1 MNKKKLLAVLLS
13 GAMALSLAA
22 CGSDTSNDTTTDTSG
37 DGAATAGNYT
47 VGICQQMQHAALDE
61 ATQGFQDKLTE
72 LVTAAGGTVEFDP
85 QNASGE
91 SSNAATI
98 INGFVSS
105 GVDLIMA
112 NGTTSLQAAQA
123 GTTDIPI
130 LGTSAD
136 GIDMAEDRGTSITDY
151 ATALQM
157 ENWSGTSGTN
167 ISGTTDLAPLE
178 DQAQMLLD
186 LFPDAQNVGL
196 LYCSAEPNSVYQV
209 NIVREYLEGQ
219 GLTCT
224 DYTFSDSNDL
234 ASVTQTACAS
244 SDVIYIPTD
253 NTAAS
258 YASTIHN
265 VVVPAGVPVITG
277 DTGTCSGC
285 GVAVLGID
293 YYELGQITGEMAYE
307 ILVEGAD
314 PATME
319 VRSAPTPTKMY
330 NPSICEEL
338 GITPPE
344 DYTAL
349 ES

>member
-1 MNKKKLLAVLLS
+1 MNKKKLLAILLS

-130 LGTSAD
+130 LGTS
-136 GIDMAEDRGTSITDY
+136 ITDY

-258 YASTIHN
+258 CTETIGSIVRSAKTP
-265 VVVPAGVPVITG
+265 VVAGEQGI
-277 DTGTCSGC
+277 CAGC
-285 GVAVLGID
+285 GIATLSISYYDLG
-293 YYELGQITGEMAYE
+293 YKTGEMAAQ
-307 ILVEGAD
+307 ILKGEAD
-314 PATME
+314 ISQMPIEYANA
-319 VRSAPTPTKMY
+319 SKLY
-330 NPSICEEL
+330 NADMCQEL
-338 GITPPE
+338 GITVPE
-344 DYTAL
+344 GYTAL
-349 ES
+349 EG

>member
-1 MNKKKLLAVLLS
+1 MNKKKLLAILLS

-130 LGTSAD
+130 LGTS
-136 GIDMAEDRGTSITDY
+136 ITDY

-157 ENWSGTSGTN
+157 ENWTGTSGTN

-258 YASTIHN
+258 CTETIGSIVRSAKTP
-265 VVVPAGVPVITG
+265 VVAGEQGI
-277 DTGTCSGC
+277 CAGC
-285 GVAVLGID
+285 GIATLSISYYDLG
-293 YYELGQITGEMAYE
+293 YKTGEMAAQ
-307 ILVEGAD
+307 ILKGEAD
-314 PATME
+314 ISQMPIEYANA
-319 VRSAPTPTKMY
+319 SKLY
-330 NPSICEEL
+330 NPTMCQEL
-338 GITPPE
+338 GITVPE
-344 DYTAL
+344 GYTAL
-349 ES
+349 EG

>member
-1 MNKKKLLAVLLS
+1 MNKKKLLAILLS

-37 DGAATAGNYT
+37 DGTATAGNYT

-72 LVTAAGGTVEFDP
+72 LVTAAGGSVEFELD
-85 QNASGE
+85 NASGE
-91 SSNAATI
+91 SANAATI

-130 LGTSAD
+130 LGTS
-136 GIDMAEDRGTSITDY
+136 ITDY

-157 ENWSGTSGTN
+157 ENWTGTSGTN

-277 DTGTCSGC
+277 DTGTCSC
-285 GVAVLGID
+285 LLYTSDA
-293 YYELGQITGEMAYE
+293 
-307 ILVEGAD
+307 AD
-314 PATME
+314 E
-319 VRSAPTPTKMY
+319 
-330 NPSICEEL
+330 
-338 GITPPE
+338 
-344 DYTAL
+344 
-349 ES
+349 

>member
-1 MNKKKLLAVLLS
+1 MNKKKLLAILLS

-130 LGTSAD
+130 LGTS
-136 GIDMAEDRGTSITDY
+136 ITDY

-157 ENWSGTSGTN
+157 EDWTGTSGTN

-209 NIVREYLEGQ
+209 EGQ

>member
-1 MNKKKLLAVLLS
+1 MNKKKLLAILLS

-130 LGTSAD
+130 LGTS
-136 GIDMAEDRGTSITDY
+136 ITDY

-157 ENWSGTSGTN
+157 ENWTGTSGTN

-196 LYCSAEPNSVYQV
+196 LYCSAEPNSQYQV
-209 NIVREYLEGQ
+209 DTVQSYLEEMGY
-219 GLTCT
+219 TCT
-224 DYTFSDSNDL
+224 QYSFSDD
-234 ASVTQTACAS
+234 ASLLGAPRGFTVTVRNLKVSAGAGFIVALTGE
-244 SDVIYIPTD
+244 ILTMPGLPK
-253 NTAAS
+253 
-258 YASTIHN
+258 
-265 VVVPAGVPVITG
+265 VPA
-277 DTGTCSGC
+277 
-285 GVAVLGID
+285 AEKID
-293 YYELGQITGEMAYE
+293 VDENGRI
-307 ILVEGAD
+307 EG
-314 PATME
+314 
-319 VRSAPTPTKMY
+319 
-330 NPSICEEL
+330 L
-338 GITPPE
+338 F
-344 DYTAL
+344 
-349 ES
+349 

>member
-1 MNKKKLLAVLLS
+1 MNKKKLLAILLS

-91 SSNAATI
+91 STNAATI

-130 LGTSAD
+130 LGTS
-136 GIDMAEDRGTSITDY
+136 ITDY

-157 ENWSGTSGTN
+157 ENWTGTSGTN

-277 DTGTCSGC
+277 
-285 GVAVLGID
+285 
-293 YYELGQITGEMAYE
+293 EMAYE

>member
-1 MNKKKLLAVLLS
+1 MNKKKLLAILLS

-37 DGAATAGNYT
+37 DGTATAGNYT

-130 LGTSAD
+130 LGTS
-136 GIDMAEDRGTSITDY
+136 ITDY

-157 ENWSGTSGTN
+157 ENWTGTSGTN

-258 YASTIHN
+258 NTEAIAN
-265 VVVPAGVPVITG
+265 VVLPAKVPVVAGEAGICG
-277 DTGTCSGC
+277 GC
-285 GVAVLGID
+285 GVATLSIGYYDLG
-293 YYELGQITGEMAYE
+293 YTTGQMAAKILTGEADVASMP
-307 ILVEGAD
+307 VEF
-314 PATME
+314 
-319 VRSAPTPTKMY
+319 APNVTKMY
-330 NPSICEEL
+330 NAANCEAL

-344 DYTAL
+344 GYTAI
-349 ES
+349 EG

>member
-1 MNKKKLLAVLLS
+1 MNKKKLLAILLS

-130 LGTSAD
+130 LGTS
-136 GIDMAEDRGTSITDY
+136 ITDY

-196 LYCSAEPNSVYQV
+196 LYCSAEPNSQYQV
-209 NIVREYLEGQ
+209 DTVKAALEALGY
-219 GLTCT
+219 TCEL
-224 DYTFSDSNDL
+224 YPFADSND
-234 ASVTQTACAS
+234 AAAVTQAACDA
-244 SDVIYIPTD
+244 SDVIYVPTD
-253 NTAAS
+253 NTVAAN
-258 YASTIHN
+258 TGIVDN
-265 VVVPAGVPVITG
+265 ICQPAGVPVVAGEEGI
-277 DTGTCSGC
+277 CKGC
-285 GVAVLGID
+285 GVATLSISYYDLGVTT
-293 YYELGQITGEMAYE
+293 GKMAAQILTGEADVSTMPIAYAE
-307 ILVEGAD
+307 NF
-314 PATME
+314 
-319 VRSAPTPTKMY
+319 TPKY
-330 NPSICEEL
+330 NAAICEAL
-338 GITPPE
+338 NITIPE
-344 DYTAL
+344 NYVAI
-349 ES
+349 EAE

>member
-1 MNKKKLLAVLLS
+1 MNKKKLLAILLS

-37 DGAATAGNYT
+37 DGTATAGNYT

-130 LGTSAD
+130 LGTS
-136 GIDMAEDRGTSITDY
+136 ITDY

-157 ENWSGTSGTN
+157 ENWTGTSGTN

-258 YASTIHN
+258 CTETIGSIVRSAKTP
-265 VVVPAGVPVITG
+265 VVAGEQGI
-277 DTGTCSGC
+277 CAGC
-285 GVAVLGID
+285 GIATLSISYYDLG
-293 YYELGQITGEMAYE
+293 YKTGEMAAQ
-307 ILVEGAD
+307 ILKGEAD
-314 PATME
+314 ISQMPIEYANA
-319 VRSAPTPTKMY
+319 SKLY
-330 NPSICEEL
+330 NPTMCQEL
-338 GITPPE
+338 GITVPE
-344 DYTAL
+344 GYTAL
-349 ES
+349 EG

>member
-1 MNKKKLLAVLLS
+1 
-13 GAMALSLAA
+13 
-22 CGSDTSNDTTTDTSG
+22 
-37 DGAATAGNYT
+37 
-47 VGICQQMQHAALDE
+47 
-61 ATQGFQDKLTE
+61 
-72 LVTAAGGTVEFDP
+72 
-85 QNASGE
+85 
-91 SSNAATI
+91 
-98 INGFVSS
+98 
-105 GVDLIMA
+105 
-112 NGTTSLQAAQA
+112 
-123 GTTDIPI
+123 
-130 LGTSAD
+130 
-136 GIDMAEDRGTSITDY
+136 
-151 ATALQM
+151 M

>member
-1 MNKKKLLAVLLS
+1 MNKKKLLAILLS

-130 LGTSAD
+130 LGTS
-136 GIDMAEDRGTSITDY
+136 ITDY

-157 ENWSGTSGTN
+157 ENWTGTSGTN

-265 VVVPAGVPVITG
+265 VVVPAGCLLYT
-277 DTGTCSGC
+277 S
-285 GVAVLGID
+285 
-293 YYELGQITGEMAYE
+293 
-307 ILVEGAD
+307 
-314 PATME
+314 
-319 VRSAPTPTKMY
+319 
-330 NPSICEEL
+330 PS
-338 GITPPE
+338 PR
-344 DYTAL
+344 D
-349 ES
+349 

>member
-1 MNKKKLLAVLLS
+1 MNKKKLLAILLS

-130 LGTSAD
+130 L
-136 GIDMAEDRGTSITDY
+136 GTSITDY

-319 VRSAPTPTKMY
+319 VRSAPPPTKMY